1 MKTFTR
7 PKIFRSTDGCCICK
21 AKSSSSRFTDSEKY
35 EEDFEKC
42 FQLAEE
48 RQGEICNAC
57 VLIVK
62 RWRKLPRNTK
72 RNWSHIVDAK
82 AGPGNKG
89 SNKKKSD
96 KCPQSDEKLHKIQ
109 RKLKKKP
116 KSSRQLIF
124 SQTTTVKVQSR
135 KQINP
140 KKFCGNVDFNLNLM
154 EEVFQSQ
161 YWKKKVSR
169 DGVYVGREGEMM
181 VNRLEYQEES
191 NKQLEDEH
199 SAISSFVESELKLLA
214 EQEHR
219 KDDLDEGFFDKNST
233 NPSSPESVKTV
244 TDDF

>member
-1 MKTFTR
+1 MFSKAEISLILFWLCRGHCSPFPVPPHVIFESLIFQVKSIKMKTFTR
-7 PKIFRSTDGCCICK
+7 PKIFRSTEGCCICK

-35 EEDFEKC
+35 EDDFQKC

-57 VLIVK
+57 VLIGETHSCSLNCNWVSILVK
-62 RWRKLPRNTK
+62 RWRKLPRNNK

-89 SNKKKSD
+89 SNKKKSE

-135 KQINP
+135 KQVNP
-140 KKFCGNVDFNLNLM
+140 KKFCGNFDFNLNLL
-154 EEVFQSQ
+154 EEVFQTQ
-161 YWKKKVSR
+161 YWKK
-169 DGVYVGREGEMM
+169 
-181 VNRLEYQEES
+181 
-191 NKQLEDEH
+191 
-199 SAISSFVESELKLLA
+199 
-214 EQEHR
+214 
-219 KDDLDEGFFDKNST
+219 
-233 NPSSPESVKTV
+233 
-244 TDDF
+244 

>member
-42 FQLAEE
+42 FKLEEE

-57 VLIVK
+57 VLIGKTYICRLIFTNFVFLVK
-62 RWRKLPRNTK
+62 RWRKLPRNNK

-89 SNKKKSD
+89 SNKKKSE

-109 RKLKKKP
+109 KKMKKKP

-124 SQTTTVKVQSR
+124 SQTKTVKLQSR
-135 KQINP
+135 KQNNP

-161 YWKKKVSR
+161 YWKK
-169 DGVYVGREGEMM
+169 
-181 VNRLEYQEES
+181 
-191 NKQLEDEH
+191 
-199 SAISSFVESELKLLA
+199 
-214 EQEHR
+214 
-219 KDDLDEGFFDKNST
+219 
-233 NPSSPESVKTV
+233 
-244 TDDF
+244 

>member
-7 PKIFRSTDGCCICK
+7 PKIFRSTDGCCICR

-96 KCPQSDEKLHKIQ
+96 RCPQSDEKLHKIQ

-161 YWKKKVSR
+161 YWKKK
-169 DGVYVGREGEMM
+169 
-181 VNRLEYQEES
+181 
-191 NKQLEDEH
+191 
-199 SAISSFVESELKLLA
+199 
-214 EQEHR
+214 
-219 KDDLDEGFFDKNST
+219 
-233 NPSSPESVKTV
+233 SVKRWSLCW
-244 TDDF
+244 